1 MKRLLLI
8 LASIAFAQ
16 QELLAESNTQY
27 VRLTKAMVINY
38 GEPSLSRLKY
48 LKVAVDVRVPSAS
61 AADLVE
67 YHRPMLLDAL
77 VTVFTDLEAEVV
89 KSADGKEEIR
99 QQALAELQRA
109 MKSEEGDQVI
119 EDLLFSSFVVQ
130 R

>member
-8 LASIAFAQ
+8 FASIVFVQ
-16 QELLAESNTQY
+16 QELLAEDNTQY

-48 LKVAVDVRVPSAS
+48 LKVAVDVRVSSAS

-77 VTVFTDLEAEVV
+77 VTVFTDSEAEVI
-89 KSADGKEEIR
+89 KSAGGKEEIR
-99 QQALAELQRA
+99 QHALAELQRV

>member
-109 MKSEEGDQVI
+109 MKAEEGDQVI

>member
-8 LASIAFAQ
+8 LAAVACGQ

-77 VTVFTDLEAEVV
+77 VTVFTDSEAEVV
-89 KSADGKEEIR
+89 KSASGKEQIR
-99 QQALAELQRA
+99 QQALLELQRA
-109 MKSEEGDQVI
+109 MKSEEGDEVI